1 MKQSTPEQ
9 KHVQPS
15 TRFGGQIHSGKGKKI
30 MTHAPH
36 ITLND
41 LCLLLH
47 AGQAEQVLALLAEAP
62 SLLPAERAY
71 VRARAALGQEEWET
85 LAACLLEA
93 DGPGRDDYRAKT
105 AGMTIRRRRSW
116 LLWFLGNLALEIGRD
131 EDAFG
136 FYTRCLRHLDERRM
150 NDPWLRARALC
161 GRGAA
166 LLRMRSPQAAL
177 AEYEQAHELCQ
188 NMHLPDQLE
197 IVMGLS
203 EASLALDHLKEA
215 LAYGQQALQ
224 MVTDAQ
230 QERSLRVLLG
240 AICARQGEQA
250 AAQSFYLEALRLAE
264 FGGLPD
270 SNQIVTI
277 LLALADLQRREGH
290 TIEARTSCEQALLY
304 QEQCQASTRGA
315 LYLVCGKL
323 AQAEALSEE
332 ALGWYTK
339 AVQQFSEAG
348 QGAELAEAHRLLAQM
363 CESLG
368 QQDQAVVHWRAA
380 YQAHAGSDSLV
391 V

>member
-9 KHVQPS
+9 KHVKPS
-15 TRFGGQIHSGKGKKI
+15 TRFGGQIHSGKEKI

-47 AGQAEQVLALLAEAP
+47 AGQAEQVLALLAEART
-62 SLLPAERAY
+62 LRPAEQTY
-71 VRARAALGQEEWET
+71 VRARAALRQEEWET

-93 DGPGRDDYRAKT
+93 GAPGRDDYRAKT

-116 LLWFLGNLALEIGRD
+116 LLWLLGNLAREIGQD

-188 NMHLPDQLE
+188 NTHLPDQLE

-224 MVTDAQ
+224 MVTDSQ
-230 QERSLRVLLG
+230 QERSLRFLLG
-240 AICARQGEQA
+240 TLYARQGEQA
-250 AAQSFYLEALRLAE
+250 AAQSFYLEALGLAE
-264 FGGLPD
+264 RGEPD
-270 SNQIVTI
+270 PNQIVTI
-277 LLALADLQRREGH
+277 LLALADLQCREGH

-315 LYLVCGKL
+315 LYLACGKL

-339 AVQQFSEAG
+339 AAQQFSEAG

-363 CESLG
+363 CEDSGDL
-368 QQDQAVVHWRAA
+368 DEAASHWKAA